1 MSESKDR
8 CADVRE
14 LVPWYP
20 SGTLAE
26 DERRRVEQH
35 ASTCEAC
42 RALLDFSEEIRESM
56 RAVRMAHPSPEVLVD
71 FVERSSELSGRERDT
86 IETHIMVCA
95 SCREQAELLEQLDRE
110 DARTVSVRR
119 APEGERPP
127 LGRLARFWD
136 SLKRGVLSPVPAAI
150 YLVAAI
156 AAVVSI
162 FVLPGDHEHP
172 NSIGTVD
179 GVVIVPDEGDRV
191 RQALQEPSAGT
202 TVDATSTHLLLLE
215 LTELQS
221 PPGDE
226 DAYTVSFLPKG
237 GGAPA
242 FSTTVAGA
250 TFRDNYTIG
259 VILRPGV
266 LDVGDYVV
274 TVMDPTGARAF
285 HSTVKIRR

>member
-1 MSESKDR
+1 MSESTDR

-35 ASTCEAC
+35 ASACEAC
-42 RALLDFSEEIRESM
+42 RALLDFSQEMRESM
-56 RAVRMAHPSPEVLVD
+56 RAVRTAHPSPEALVN
-71 FVERSSELSGRERDT
+71 FVERSSDLSGRERDA

-95 SCREQAELLEQLDRE
+95 SCREQAELVERLDRE
-110 DARTVSVRR
+110 DTRT
-119 APEGERPP
+119 APPQQAPGF
-127 LGRLARFWD
+127 ARFWD
-136 SLKRGVLSPVPAAI
+136 WLKRGLLSPVPAAI

-156 AAVVSI
+156 AAVVSV
-162 FVLPGDHEHP
+162 FVLPGVHERP
-172 NSIGTVD
+172 TRVGTVD

-191 RQALQEPSAGT
+191 RQALQEPGAGT
-202 TVDATSTHLLLLE
+202 TIDAASTHLLLLE
-215 LTELQS
+215 LTELES

-237 GGAPA
+237 GQAPA
-242 FSTTVAGA
+242 FSASVAGA

-259 VILRPGV
+259 VTLRPGV
-266 LDVGDYVV
+266 LAVGDYVV
-274 TVMDPTGARAF
+274 TVTDPAGVRVF
-285 HSTVKIRR
+285 HSTVTIRR